1 MLSPI
6 DIKRKL
12 TSPAN
17 INFFSLI
24 FLCGDVELNPGPSTL
39 QFAHLNI
46 CSASSI
52 TPSLNKPAL
61 LQDFMLTDNIDIFA
75 LSETWLPSDPLPSML
90 NSLTPSNFSI
100 ISSPRLTGK
109 GGGTA
114 FIFRSY
120 LKFTKIDIPTYPSF
134 ESLCLKL
141 TIASKS
147 FIFLTIYRP
156 PSLSL
161 SDFFSDFSAL
171 IDFLN
176 TFPSELIISGDFN
189 IHVDQ
194 PYSIHSC
201 NFQSLLDSSDL
212 KQHVSFPTHKH
223 GHTLDLLLS
232 RNTSN
237 IISSVEWSIP
247 FISDH
252 YTVHAS
258 IDIPT
263 KARPSLIKKLVR
275 SFRKIDINEFSK
287 DVLNSVLH
295 SSSPSSLDSYFE
307 LFTSTLSSILDKHAP
322 QKLVSSYPREPKPY
336 ITPEILSAK
345 SLRSKLETIY
355 RRTRLESDKTKF
367 KTQAHHVA
375 KLITSS
381 RRTFFRSLINKHK
394 NQPRHLWSTLNTL
407 LNRKSPPSLPTTE
420 SYPVLAMSFL
430 TFFNDKISKLCSAF
444 PLSNVTNSFTN
455 IFPPSPPPIF
465 DHFSPATPDEIS
477 SAILASSD
485 ATCSLD
491 TIPTFLL
498 KACLPSLL
506 IPITNLVNLSLAENK
521 FPLPFKHAIVTPLL
535 KKFNLQS
542 EELCNYRPISNLNF
556 ISKIIE
562 RIIQKRLCI
571 HLNSFNSI
579 TPFQSAY
586 RRFHSTETALLKI
599 QNDLLLSANEQK
611 TSALILLDLSAAF
624 DTIDHSILLSRL
636 TSFYGISGSAL
647 DLIRSYLTD
656 RTQSVLVN
664 NCFSPPAP
672 ILTGVPQGSVL
683 GPLLFS
689 LYTSPISQIFSS
701 SSISF
706 HLFAD
711 DTQIYVSFPPSD
723 SSSYFTDLSDILN
736 SVHNFLTSNRLTVNP
751 TKTEFLLIGTPQ
763 QRSKVTAPSIS
774 FQGSTIIPSKSARN
788 LGFVFDSHLSHH
800 SQISSVSRSSF
811 LQIRQIRQ
819 IRSSLDTDTSIT
831 LANSLVSSKLDYCN
845 SLYYNLPNTSLKR
858 LQSIQNSL
866 ARVVLNVKR
875 HEHITPS
882 LRKLHWL
889 PIHQRIIFKIAC
901 ITFKT
906 IHNQSPTYLHQLLT
920 RHNPSR
926 SLRTRHQNTL
936 VCPRIHSNLGRR
948 SFSYASPTIWNSLP
962 TNIRALDSLALFRSS
977 LKTFLFPPPD
987 PPSK

>member
-1 MLSPI
+1 
-6 DIKRKL
+6 
-12 TSPAN
+12 
-17 INFFSLI
+17 
-24 FLCGDVELNPGPSTL
+24 
-39 QFAHLNI
+39 
-46 CSASSI
+46 
-52 TPSLNKPAL
+52 
-61 LQDFMLTDNIDIFA
+61 
-75 LSETWLPSDPLPSML
+75 ML
-90 NSLTPSNFSI
+90 NSLTPPNYSI
-100 ISSPRLTGK
+100 ISNPRLSGK

-120 LKFTKIDIPTYPSF
+120 LKFTKMNIPTYPSF
-134 ESLCLKL
+134 ESLCCKL
-141 TIASKS
+141 TIASQS
-147 FIFLTIYRP
+147 FIFLVVYRP
-156 PSLSL
+156 PSLSV
-161 SDFFSDFSAL
+161 SDFISDFSSL

-194 PYSIHSC
+194 TSSTASC

-212 KQHVSFPTHKH
+212 KQHVSFPTHKY

-237 IISSVEWSIP
+237 IISSVEWTIP

-252 YTVHAS
+252 YTVHAT
-258 IDIPT
+258 INVPT
-263 KARPSLIKKLVR
+263 KTRPPLIKKLVR
-275 SFRKIDINEFSK
+275 SFRKIDINQFSN
-287 DVLNSVLH
+287 DIFNSVLH
-295 SSSPSSLDSYFE
+295 SSSPSSLDSYFQ

-322 QKLVSSYPREPKPY
+322 QKLVSSYPRESKPY

-345 SLRSKLETIY
+345 SLRSKFETIY
-355 RRTRLESDKTKF
+355 RRTKLESDKLIF
-367 KTQAHHVA
+367 KTQAHLVA
-375 KLITSS
+375 KLITLS
-381 RRTFFRSLINKHK
+381 RRTFYRSLINKHK
-394 NQPRHLWSTLNTL
+394 NQPRQLWSTLNSL
-407 LNRKSPPSLPTTE
+407 LNRKSPPTLPTTE
-420 SYPVLAMSFL
+420 SYPVLAKSFL
-430 TFFNDKISKLCSAF
+430 NFFNDKISKLCSAF
-444 PLSNVTNSFTN
+444 PLSNATNSFTN
-455 IFPPSPPPIF
+455 ISPPSTPPIF
-465 DHFSPATPDEIS
+465 DRFSPATPDEIR

-485 ATCSLD
+485 ASCSLD
-491 TIPTFLL
+491 VIPTFLL

-506 IPITNLVNLSLAENK
+506 IPITNLVNLSLSENK
-521 FPLPFKHAIVTPLL
+521 FPLPFKQALVTPLL

-542 EELCNYRPISNLNF
+542 DELSNYRPISNLNF

-562 RIIQKRLCI
+562 RIIQKRLCT

-599 QNDLLLSANEQK
+599 QNDLLLSANKQK

-647 DLIRSYLTD
+647 DLVRSYLTD
-656 RTQSVLVN
+656 RTQSVVLN
-664 NCFSPPAP
+664 NCSSPPTP
-672 ILTGVPQGSVL
+672 INTGVPQGSVL

-689 LYTSPISQIFSS
+689 LYTSPISQIFSN

-706 HLFAD
+706 HLYAD

-723 SSSYFTDLSDILN
+723 SSSYLNDLSDILN
-736 SVHNFLTSNRLTVNP
+736 TVHTFLTCNRLTVNP

-763 QRSKVTAPSIS
+763 QRSKIASPSIT
-774 FQGSTIIPSKSARN
+774 FQGSTINPSKSVRN
-788 LGFVFDSHLSHH
+788 LGFLFDSHLSHH
-800 SQISSVSRSSF
+800 SQISSISRSSF
-811 LQIRQIRQ
+811 LQIRQLRQ
-819 IRSSLDTDTSIT
+819 IRSSLDTNSSIT

-845 SLYYNLPNTSLKR
+845 SLYVNLPNTSLKR

-926 SLRTRHQNTL
+926 SLRTRYQNTL
-936 VCPRIHSNLGRR
+936 VCPRIDSKIGRR
-948 SFSYASPTIWNSLP
+948 SFSYAAPTIWNSLP
-962 TNIRALDSLALFRSS
+962 DNLRALDSLSSFRSA

-987 PPSK
+987 PPSKKLISSDWCSMDFLTEPSADQPLCCRGVV